1 MSSYAI
7 SIIVGALA
15 TGKEDVQIMCSPEAS
30 FMDLGDTFRWY
41 FTRTTIDEGI
51 QLRGNGKY
59 SMSGSASQILTARN
73 ISLSDE
79 GFYYCK
85 TARNGVLVSEIMPG
99 ACVFTYGKLII
110 DIFCVCVYA
119 CIKSPTV
126 DRDIFVGKIFRL

>member
-1 MSSYAI
+1 MFKSCVA
-7 SIIVGALA
+7 
-15 TGKEDVQIMCSPEAS
+15 SPETS
-30 FMDLGDTFRWY
+30 FMDLGDTFQWC

-59 SMSGSASQILTARN
+59 SMSGSASQILTIRS

-85 TARNGVLVSEIMPG
+85 TARNGVFVSDIMSG

-110 DIFCVCVYA
+110 DILCVRV
-119 CIKSPTV
+119 
-126 DRDIFVGKIFRL
+126 